1 MTHGLDYFLPVNPLM
16 RIASQATGLWLL
28 AMLPIWILD
37 AWSFRKT
44 YKTFSY
50 KAILSALLWL
60 LWAIVFVLLVSNQ

>member
-1 MTHGLDYFLPVNPLM
+1 M